1 MLWGMATIQIRDIP
15 SDAYEALREQARAAG
30 QSLQAY
36 MRERVVDMARIQ
48 ARRAEIFAEL
58 NAALATDRGS
68 GIRTEDILSDLDE
81 IRR

>member
-1 MLWGMATIQIRDIP
+1 MATIQIRDVP
-15 SDAYEALREQARAAG
+15 DDAYEALREQARAAG

-36 MRERVVDMARIQ
+36 MRERVVEMARIQ

-68 GIRTEDILSDLDE
+68 GIRTEDILADLDE

>member
-1 MLWGMATIQIRDIP
+1 MATIQIRDVP
-15 SDAYEALREQARAAG
+15 DDAYEALREQAREAG

-36 MRERVVDMARIQ
+36 MRGRVVEMARIQ

-68 GIRTEDILSDLDE
+68 GVRTEDILADLDE
-81 IRR
+81 MRR

>member
-1 MLWGMATIQIRDIP
+1 MATIQIRDIP

-68 GIRTEDILSDLDE
+68 GIHTEDILADLDE
-81 IRR
+81 MRQR

>member
-1 MLWGMATIQIRDIP
+1 MATIQIRDIP

-68 GIRTEDILSDLDE
+68 GIRTEDIQADLDE
-81 IRR
+81 IRQR

>member
-1 MLWGMATIQIRDIP
+1 MATIQIRDVP
-15 SDAYEALREQARAAG
+15 NDAYEALREQARAAG

-36 MRERVVDMARIQ
+36 MRERVIEMARIQ

-68 GIRTEDILSDLDE
+68 GVRTEDILADLDE
-81 IRR
+81 IRQR

>member
-1 MLWGMATIQIRDIP
+1 MATIQIRDIP

-68 GIRTEDILSDLDE
+68 GIRTEDILADLDE
-81 IRR
+81 IRQR

>member
-1 MLWGMATIQIRDIP
+1 MATIQIRDVP
-15 SDAYEALREQARAAG
+15 DDAYEALREQARAAG

-36 MRERVVDMARIQ
+36 LRERVVEMARIQ

-68 GIRTEDILSDLDE
+68 GVRTEDILADLDE
-81 IRR
+81 MRQR